1 MPSNLAAD
9 SKVRARATEAFNNIS
24 GGADKMSKAMLA
36 DAMKASGFSADPK
49 FQCQALMSL
58 DKNGDVFRDD
68 FVAWCVARTS
78 EGNGAKL
85 NRLLIRYVVGKS
97 RNTSYDLPGQDF
109 TYGVPGASTAE
120 PAGKII
126 FSMPV
131 REKARKKIEE
141 GKNIIY
147 ENRRANMAGCINTK
161 QANEWRDNYRAKKA
175 AKMKKAREAFLAAQ
189 ADESLGLPSSEEVTE
204 EPVKKPWSK
213 DQCFGRVSL
222 PSESVGNLMAGIGVI
237 EDSTY
242 ADLSGQTSAGKLPK
256 PKSTKSADLM
266 YKHSR
271 RKPSGKVP
279 FKLSKFK
286 NIPAKTHNRR

>member
-9 SKVRARATEAFNNIS
+9 AKVRARASEAFNNIG
-24 GGADKMSKAMLA
+24 GGADKISKDMLA
-36 DAMKASGFSADPK
+36 DAMIASGFSNDPK
-49 FQCQALMSL
+49 FQCQALMTL

-78 EGNGAKL
+78 EGNGTKL
-85 NRLLIRYVVGKS
+85 NRLLIRYIVGKS
-97 RNTSYDLPGQDF
+97 RNTSYDLPGHDF
-109 TYGVPGASTAE
+109 TYGVPGASGVE

-131 REKARKKIEE
+131 REKAKKKVEE

-175 AKMKKAREAFLAAQ
+175 AKMKKTREAFLATQ
-189 ADESLGLPSSEEVTE
+189 ADESLGLPTSKKDKE
-204 EPVKKPWSK
+204 EPVKKPWAEG
-213 DQCFGRVSL
+213 QCFGRVSL
-222 PSESVGNLMAGIGVI
+222 PSESVGALMVGLGVV
-237 EDSTY
+237 EDKTY

-286 NIPAKTHNRR
+286 NVPAKTHNRR

>member
-1 MPSNLAAD
+1 MPSDLAAD
-9 SKVRARATEAFNNIS
+9 AKVRARASEAFNNIG
-24 GGADKMSKAMLA
+24 GGADKISKDMLA
-36 DAMKASGFSADPK
+36 EAMVASGFSNDPK
-49 FQCQALMSL
+49 FLCQALMTL

-97 RNTSYDLPGQDF
+97 RETSYDLPGRDF
-109 TYGVPGASTAE
+109 TYGVPGGAGTE

-131 REKARKKIEE
+131 REKAKKKVKE

-175 AKMKKAREAFLAAQ
+175 ARMKKARETLLAAQ
-189 ADESLGLPSSEEVTE
+189 ADQSLGLPASEEVEE
-204 EPVKKPWSK
+204 EPAKKPWAE

-222 PSESVGNLMAGIGVI
+222 PSESVGKLMVGLGVV
-237 EDSTY
+237 EDKTY

-271 RKPSGKVP
+271 RKPSDKVP